1 MYIYILIHFYQINNR
16 GSQNDGSRGELFRL
30 GAVQVSR
37 DQDGGRGGVC
47 QMITLDHR
55 GEGGC
60 QPNDH
65 MITHQGGGVPGF
77 QLCILL
83 RTQHNL
89 FKVFQCVKG
98 SI

>member
-1 MYIYILIHFYQINNR
+1 MEPKSGIYFDII
-16 GSQNDGSRGELFRL
+16 L

-55 GEGGC
+55 GEGGS

-65 MITHQGGGVPGF
+65 MITHQGGGGVPGLY
-77 QLCILL
+77 LCILL

-89 FKVFQCVKG
+89 FKGFQGVKG